1 MLWHVLAAGVVLAHA
16 AFVAFAAAGG
26 FLTWRY
32 PRAALVHLPALAW
45 AAWIELSGRICP
57 LTPLENAW
65 RLRAG
70 ELGYSGGFIEHYLL
84 PILYPIGLTRILQ
97 WELAGAL
104 LAINALAYGG
114 LVLRSRRGRHAEVPG
129 RQAG

>member
-16 AFVAFAAAGG
+16 AFVVFAAAGG

-32 PRAALVHLPALAW
+32 PRVALLHLPALAW

-65 RLRAG
+65 RFRAG
-70 ELGYSGGFIEHYLL
+70 ESGYSGDFIEHYLL
-84 PILYPIGLTRILQ
+84 PILYPIGLTRVLQ
-97 WELAGAL
+97 WELAAL
-104 LAINALAYGG
+104 LLALNALAYGG
-114 LVLRSRRGRHAEVPG
+114 LLVRSRR
-129 RQAG
+129 